1 MNTEVIQV
9 ACPCCRNK
17 RLFDLLHG
25 ATGTIQIKCPICK
38 QVIAIPLHTY
48 HKKQILGTT
57 EPRISMGSPIV

>member
-9 ACPCCRNK
+9 ACSCCRNK

-38 QVIAIPLHTY
+38 QVIAIPLHIY
-48 HKKQILGTT
+48 HKK
-57 EPRISMGSPIV
+57 